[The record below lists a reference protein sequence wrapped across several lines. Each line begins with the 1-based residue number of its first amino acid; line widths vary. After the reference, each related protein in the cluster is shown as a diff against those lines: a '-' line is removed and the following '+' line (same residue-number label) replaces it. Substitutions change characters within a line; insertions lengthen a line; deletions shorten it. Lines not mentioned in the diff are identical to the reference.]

1 MVTKKALKKIPTH
14 LITGFLGVGKTTAIR
29 HLLANKPEDEKWVI
43 VVNEFG
49 QVGIDQAAYD
59 KPDQVEGEIQVQELP
74 GGCICCSLGVVLSA
88 TLVKLIRLHKPDRLI
103 IEPTGIGHPAGI
115 LDTLTSETFAQAL
128 DVRAVICLVDPRSL
142 EDPRTV
148 ENEIF
153 QDQLSLSDILVI
165 NKTDLATEEQTA
177 RIEYAALSMF
187 PPKQFVCRA
196 EQGFLDAGLLDYG
209 RNGEYH
215 GKWLETHTPG
225 EQHLSHDHDH
235 DHDHSHSHSHDHGH
249 SHDHD
254 HSHSHGHSHDDHHH
268 HAKHNPDFAAD
279 ALQQVQPGQP
289 VCLSGQGDG
298 FYTTGWLFHR
308 DDQFDPDKLLAFL
321 DQVPNLLRLKG
332 VFRVRDQWRFYNR
345 VGTESDLYPIAYRRD
360 SRFELISSEKLDEEG
375 LQAGLVACLL
385 S

>member
-1 MVTKKALKKIPTH
+1 MAKKQALKKIPTH

-29 HLLANKPEDEKWVI
+29 HLLATKPEDEKWVI

-59 KPDQVEGEIQVQELP
+59 KPNQTEGEIQVQELP

-115 LDTLTSETFAQAL
+115 LDTLTNDTFSEAL

-142 EDPRTV
+142 EDPRIL

-165 NKTDLATEEQTA
+165 NKTDLATEAQTA
-177 RIEYAALSMF
+177 RFEHAALSMF

-196 EQGFLDAGLLDYG
+196 KQGSLDVSLLDYG

-215 GKWLETHTPG
+215 GNWLESHLPG
-225 EQHLSHDHDH
+225 EQHLHDNHAHAHPHNHDHE
-235 DHDHSHSHSHDHGH
+235 HSHSHDNH
-249 SHDHD
+249 S
-254 HSHSHGHSHDDHHH
+254 H
-268 HAKHNPDFAAD
+268 HAKHNPDFAAA
-279 ALQQVQPGQP
+279 ALQQVQPGEP

-308 DDQFDPDKLLAFL
+308 DDQFDPKKLQAFL

-332 VFRVRDQWRFYNR
+332 VFRFRDQWRFYNR

-360 SRFELISSEKLDEEG
+360 SRFELISSAPLDEKA
-375 LQAGLVACLL
+375 LQTDLMACLL
-385 S
+385 Q